1 MLYGKDVAITD
12 SIIGCAV
19 EVHKQLGPGLLE
31 SAYESALCIELS
43 STGLSFARQVGVPL
57 FYKGQLISEYRP
69 DLVVAER
76 VIVEIKSV
84 ERLDPIHMAQVLT
97 YLRVTGLRTGLLLNF
112 NSALLKHGVRR
123 VLL

>member
-1 MLYGKDVAITD
+1 LLYGKDVAITD